1 MFRFLRVNM
10 AAKTC
15 VFEDIPQ
22 EYAGLG
28 GRALTST
35 IVAREVDPTCT
46 PLGPHN
52 KLVFAPGLL
61 GATNSPNGNRISVG
75 CKSPLTEGI
84 KESNAGG
91 QPGGHLARL
100 GILAIIVEDMA
111 KEGEWWQLEIGQDS
125 ARLVPSTVAG
135 CNNFAAVEKLVETYG
150 KECSYITIGRA
161 GEYRLTAAS
170 IACTDRELRPMRHAG
185 RGGVGAVMGSKGL
198 KAIIVNPEGGRN
210 HPLVDEAGFRDSAK
224 RFAKALAGH
233 PITGKGLAEYGTAVL
248 VNILHEAG
256 GLPTANFT
264 VGQFDKHEG
273 VSGETLNALTKERGG
288 EGAVAHGCMSGCV
301 IRCSGI
307 LADKKGKFQ
316 SKWPEYETLWSFGPH
331 CGIGELDKV
340 SRFDYLC
347 DDFGVDTID
356 VGVAVGVAMAGG
368 GIPYGDADAALKAV
382 EGISEGTPL
391 GRVLGCGAATTGRV
405 FGVRRVPCVKGQSLP
420 AYDPR
425 AVKGVGVTYATT
437 PMGADHTAG
446 YAVTANILNCGGKV
460 DPLKKDGQI
469 ELSRNLQ
476 IATASVDSVGLCL
489 FTAFAILDVPDAP
502 PNGRAAR
509 RKGTRRAT
517 TPFPSTSSGLF
528 SQGTAPRSR
537 ARACAS
543 PMKRP
548 SPSVWRQRGRRSP
561 LPAASAPPLR
571 TCCTPFC
578 GSSPRSGS
586 PTVTKAYIPFDRFEK
601 KIHIP

>member
-15 VFEDIPQ
+15 VFEDIPE

-35 IVAREVDPTCT
+35 IVAREVNPICT

-84 KESNAGG
+84 KESNSGG
-91 QPGGHLARL
+91 QPGGHLAKL
-100 GILAIIVEDMA
+100 GIMAIIVEDMA
-111 KEGEWWQLEIGQDS
+111 TEGEWWQLELSKDS
-125 ARLVPSTVAG
+125 AKLVPSTVAG
-135 CNNFAAVEKLVETYG
+135 LNNFDAVAKLVETYG
-150 KECSYITIGRA
+150 DKCSYVTIGRA
-161 GEYRLTAAS
+161 GEFKLTAAS
-170 IACTDRELRPMRHAG
+170 IAFTDRELRPMRHAG

-198 KAIIVNPEGGRN
+198 KGIIINPEGGKN
-210 HPLVDEAGFRDSAK
+210 HPLADEKAFREASK
-224 RFAKALAGH
+224 RFAKALTEH
-233 PITGKGLAEYGTAVL
+233 PITGKGLAEYGTGVL

-273 VSGETLNALTKERGG
+273 VSGETMNRLTKERGG
-288 EGAVAHGCMSGCV
+288 EGAVAHGCMSGCI
-301 IRCSGI
+301 IRCSG
-307 LADKKGKFQ
+307 LFPDKQGKFQ

-331 CGIGELDKV
+331 SGISDIDAV
-340 SRFDYLC
+340 SRFDYMC
-347 DDFGVDTID
+347 DDIGVDTID

-368 GIPYGDADAALKAV
+368 GIPYGDAEAVKAAMQ
-382 EGISEGTPL
+382 GISDGTPL
-391 GRVLGCGAATTGRV
+391 GRIIGCGTATTGRV

-446 YAVTANILNCGGKV
+446 YAVTANILSCGGKV
-460 DPLKKDGQI
+460 DPLKPEGQI

-489 FTAFAILDVPDAP
+489 FTAFAILDIPDAL
-502 PNGRAAR
+502 AAIVDMLNAKYGWQLTGDDVVTLGQR
-509 RKGTRRAT
+509 ILSTEIDFNRRAGITESADHLPDFFVDEPVAPHNT
-517 TPFPSTSSGLF
+517 TFDISHEEL
-528 SQGTAPRSR
+528 
-537 ARACAS
+537 
-543 PMKRP
+543 K
-548 SPSVWRQRGRRSP
+548 
-561 LPAASAPPLR
+561 
-571 TCCTPFC
+571 
-578 GSSPRSGS
+578 
-586 PTVTKAYIPFDRFEK
+586 TVFNWIK
-601 KIHIP
+601 K